1 MEKIIFFIIAIPI
14 LVFVFYLGGSAIM
27 KGFKAKIENKPDIEE
42 EANNIQDNQTEN
54 LSQEIYK
61 LNELLKS
68 GVLTQ
73 EEFDKAKKKILGN

>member
-1 MEKIIFFIIAIPI
+1 
-14 LVFVFYLGGSAIM
+14 M

-54 LSQEIYK
+54 LSQEIFK

-73 EEFDKAKKKILGN
+73 EEFNKAKKKILGN